1 MNELT
6 TYEGLAA
13 ISSMRARID
22 AADMKEY
29 MVAIDAAPKNRRVE
43 FMKQLA
49 DQGVASYGT
58 LRRRYYDRSEEHT
71 SELQSR

>member
-13 ISSMRARID
+13 ISSMQARVN

-29 MVAIDAAPKNRRVE
+29 MVAIDAAP
-43 FMKQLA
+43 
-49 DQGVASYGT
+49 
-58 LRRRYYDRSEEHT
+58 
-71 SELQSR
+71 